1 MALDFKK
8 MGKITKN
15 SDPNFD
21 PVKIRRLMAIL
32 KPIFEPTEK
41 LPLCANTI

>member
-8 MGKITKN
+8 MGKIAKN

-21 PVKIRRLMAIL
+21 PVKSRRPQGTF
-32 KPIFEPTEK
+32 KTNF
-41 LPLCANTI
+41 